1 MKAKKREPLFL
12 SRGEAWVL
20 VTAICVSARF
30 AVIEEFSV
38 TSVIKAGKV
47 LKRLAN
53 AFSFGDV
60 KVCDESIETSGLHR
74 GDDSQDVRPLTPVF
88 LSRKEADVL
97 ASLIFAAVCCTG
109 GPEAGTPQLA
119 DLRSVIEKIEG
130 KFDVGI
136 NSQDLELEG

>member
-1 MKAKKREPLFL
+1 MKATKREPLFL

-20 VTAICVSARF
+20 VTAICVSGRL

-38 TSVIKAGKV
+38 TSLTRAGRV
-47 LKRLAN
+47 LKRLAK

-60 KVCDESIETSGLHR
+60 LVCDKGIAASELRR

-88 LSRKEADVL
+88 LSRSEADVL

-119 DLRSVIEKIEG
+119 DLRSVIEKIEN